1 MTLAAVALGTQVVM
15 EEKGEVLVGSKGMVT
30 VSGSFDF
37 EGVNH
42 PCPTI
47 REFVRDLDKTCGN
60 SISLK

>member
-1 MTLAAVALGTQVVM
+1 MTLAAVALATQVVM
-15 EEKGEVLVGSKGMVT
+15 EEKGEVLVGSKGLVT
-30 VSGSFDF
+30 VSRSFDF